1 MNINQ
6 DNRRAMSAHMTQEFL
21 GITKCFGLQISRCE
35 KPGQSFEHR
44 EIVVEQA
51 HNKGIRVSQ
60 DELDYSQMAGGG
72 Y

>member
-21 GITKCFGLQISRCE
+21 WIAKRFRLQISRRE
-35 KPGQSFEHR
+35 KPAQPLEHR

-51 HNKGIRVSQ
+51 HNKGIRV
-60 DELDYSQMAGGG
+60 
-72 Y
+72 